1 MDYNAKST
9 EVKQKDKS
17 SLKSHVSE
25 SVTTLSLSIL

>member
-1 MDYNAKST
+1 MDYNVKST

-25 SVTTLSLSIL
+25 SMSQL